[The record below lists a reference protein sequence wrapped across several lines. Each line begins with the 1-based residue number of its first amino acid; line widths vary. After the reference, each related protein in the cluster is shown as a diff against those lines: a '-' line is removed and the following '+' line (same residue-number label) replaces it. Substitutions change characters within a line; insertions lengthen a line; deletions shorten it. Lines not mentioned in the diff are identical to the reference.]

1 MAWAGH
7 RPPGQTSTEEVP
19 AKPRTGGDE
28 RAVFLRRR
36 LCVTV
41 NTTAILHATG
51 TAFVGVGVLLLDGSL
66 SIGFLVLGA
75 LLFVAGIVAARRD
88 DSGPPDVT

>member
-1 MAWAGH
+1 
-7 RPPGQTSTEEVP
+7 
-19 AKPRTGGDE
+19 
-28 RAVFLRRR
+28 
-36 LCVTV
+36 V

-75 LLFVAGIVAARRD
+75 LLFVAGIVAARRG
-88 DSGPPDVT
+88 DSGPPDVQ

>member
-1 MAWAGH
+1 M
-7 RPPGQTSTEEVP
+7 
-19 AKPRTGGDE
+19 
-28 RAVFLRRR
+28 
-36 LCVTV
+36 

-75 LLFVAGIVAARRD
+75 LLFVAGIVAARRG
-88 DSGPPDVT
+88 DSGPPDVQ